1 MLYYILYLASFL
13 VAEIFILLFWNWYVR
28 IHTMGKMSGLKNP
41 GTYVV
46 VILGTIIGN
55 SSVRVISAEA
65 LRTCRESHTQTAL
78 FASYL
83 SILPPLPDFY
93 TKSRYKLH
101 SNSLSRFS
109 HYKIC
114 VKKWATLSSFI
125 LEKYL
130 IQQKIMIHQRK
141 IYTQIKYPQEVFVIY
156 WFKIPVIIKF
166 Y

>member
-1 MLYYILYLASFL
+1 MYLASFL

-83 SILPPLPDFY
+83 SILPLLPDF
-93 TKSRYKLH
+93 
-101 SNSLSRFS
+101 
-109 HYKIC
+109 
-114 VKKWATLSSFI
+114 
-125 LEKYL
+125 
-130 IQQKIMIHQRK
+130 
-141 IYTQIKYPQEVFVIY
+141 
-156 WFKIPVIIKF
+156 
-166 Y
+166 